1 MQLTD
6 LEPKKALGAG
16 QWGRVLLV
24 QHRKT
29 REVYAL
35 KCINRERAVKDR
47 QQEHIMQ
54 VGTLAPPQ
62 PPTARLRL
70 RLPLRRG
77 PHSPSPPSSQERA
90 IMGDAN
96 HPYITKLF
104 ATFKN
109 DVYLYMLLEVSS
121 RDWNKK
127 RSMTSAHPATPP
139 ILRSPSAASSSAT
152 E

>member
-54 VGTLAPPQ
+54 VHASPPGRRAR
-62 PPTARLRL
+62 PPPPPPPPPSR
-70 RLPLRRG
+70 
-77 PHSPSPPSSQERA
+77 PSPPSPPPSLQERA

-121 RDWNKK
+121 RAWN
-127 RSMTSAHPATPP
+127 S
-139 ILRSPSAASSSAT
+139 
-152 E
+152 